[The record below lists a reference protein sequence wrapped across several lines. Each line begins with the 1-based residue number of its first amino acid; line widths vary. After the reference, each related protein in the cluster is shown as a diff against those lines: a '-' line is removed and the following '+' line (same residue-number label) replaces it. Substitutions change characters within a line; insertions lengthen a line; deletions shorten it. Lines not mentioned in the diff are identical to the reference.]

1 MRDRPG
7 RYIQTHRS
15 DTDGRR
21 VRWPSASGF
30 LERAAPCHAP
40 MGPCYGDH
48 LAVGEGGFKEGRA
61 GGFDGEEGFQTA
73 RVLGGQGL
81 PAGCP
86 ARTHGLYVGSAFKA
100 PVAQLDRVL
109 PSEGVRI
116 LSSAPLISKD

>member
-73 RVLGGQGL
+73 RVLGGK
-81 PAGCP
+81 ACP
-86 ARTHGLYVGSAFKA
+86 RVVPLEPMGYMSAA
-100 PVAQLDRVL
+100 
-109 PSEGVRI
+109 
-116 LSSAPLISKD
+116 LSKHP